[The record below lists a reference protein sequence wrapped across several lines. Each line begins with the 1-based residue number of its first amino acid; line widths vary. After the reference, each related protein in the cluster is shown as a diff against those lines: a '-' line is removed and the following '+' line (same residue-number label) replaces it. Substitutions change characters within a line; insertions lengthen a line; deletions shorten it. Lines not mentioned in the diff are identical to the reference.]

1 MSWLLMWIDSR
12 GKAQGSG
19 QRADLGVLPTLFI
32 VLCAGSMCG
41 TLLLLLALQKWQLGF
56 IYFFVFLYLVA
67 CNFPQQLF
75 LVPVVS
81 LYFPT
86 QGGICPGANPVARHP
101 RSQRLLSQQV
111 SPRLALSEGHRSQT
125 GPAS

>member
-1 MSWLLMWIDSR
+1 MWIDIR
-12 GKAQGSG
+12 AQGSG
-19 QRADLGVLPTLFI
+19 QRADLDVLPTLLV

-41 TLLLLLALQKWQLGF
+41 TLL
-56 IYFFVFLYLVA
+56 
-67 CNFPQQLF
+67 
-75 LVPVVS
+75 

-111 SPRLALSEGHRSQT
+111 SPRLA
-125 GPAS
+125 